1 LVKKFSD
8 LCELRVSAVNMTEK
22 EKALIAGCL
31 RSEKA
36 AWDSFVLQYSDLVY
50 HTIKKTLN
58 LHHTE
63 PRADLVEDLYQEFFV
78 SLLRNDYKK
87 LRQFRG
93 AHDCSLASWVRIL
106 AARLTID
113 FLRKQAMASGEVAA
127 AMSRHAPDPTEPLLN
142 EEQERLLN
150 QAIQTLS
157 PRNRILLDLCY
168 RQALGSE
175 QIAALLKTSV
185 NAVYTQKSRVLE
197 KIREVL
203 RRSGAL

>member
-1 LVKKFSD
+1 
-8 LCELRVSAVNMTEK
+8 MTEK
-22 EKALIAGCL
+22 EKTLIAGCL

-36 AWDSFVLQYSDLVY
+36 AWDSFVLQYSNLVY

-58 LHHTE
+58 LHHVET
-63 PRADLVEDLYQEFFV
+63 RTDLVEDLYQEFFV

-93 AHDCSLASWVRIL
+93 AYSCSLASWLRL
-106 AARLTID
+106 LTARLTID
-113 FLRKQAMASGEVAA
+113 FLRKQAPSSGEVAG
-127 AMSRHAPDPTEPLLN
+127 AMSRHGADAAEPLIS
-142 EEQERLLN
+142 EQQERLLN

-157 PRNRILLDLCY
+157 PRDRILLDLCY
-168 RQALGSE
+168 RQALASE
-175 QIAALLKTSV
+175 EIAGLLKTSV

-197 KIREVL
+197 KIREVW

>member
-1 LVKKFSD
+1 
-8 LCELRVSAVNMTEK
+8 MTEK
-22 EKALIAGCL
+22 EKTLIAGCL

-36 AWDSFVLQYSDLVY
+36 AWDSFVLQYSNLVY

-58 LHHTE
+58 LHHVET
-63 PRADLVEDLYQEFFV
+63 RTDLVEDLYQEFFV

-93 AHDCSLASWVRIL
+93 AYSCSLASWLRL
-106 AARLTID
+106 LTARLTID
-113 FLRKQAMASGEVAA
+113 FLRKQAPSSGEVAG
-127 AMSRHAPDPTEPLLN
+127 AMSRHGADAAEPLIS
-142 EEQERLLN
+142 EQQERLLN

-157 PRNRILLDLCY
+157 PRDRILLDLCY
-168 RQALGSE
+168 RQALASE
-175 QIAALLKTSV
+175 EITGLLKTSV

-203 RRSGAL
+203 RKSEAL

>member
-1 LVKKFSD
+1 
-8 LCELRVSAVNMTEK
+8 MTEK

-31 RSEKA
+31 QGEKA
-36 AWDSFVLQYSDLVY
+36 AWDSFVLQYSNLVY

-58 LHHTE
+58 LHRAE
-63 PRADLVEDLYQEFFV
+63 PRADLVEDLYQEFFL
-78 SLLRNDYKK
+78 SLLQNDYKK

-93 AHDCSLASWVRIL
+93 VHGCSLASWLRLL

-113 FLRKQAMASGEVAA
+113 FLRKQAQTSGEVAGA
-127 AMSRHAPDPTEPLLN
+127 ISRHISDPAEPLLN
-142 EEQERLLN
+142 EQQESFLN

-157 PRNRILLDLCY
+157 PRDRILLDLCY
-168 RQALGSE
+168 RQALAPE
-175 QIAALLKTSV
+175 QITALLKTSV
-185 NAVYTQKSRVLE
+185 NAVYAQKSRVLE

>member
-1 LVKKFSD
+1 
-8 LCELRVSAVNMTEK
+8 MTEK
-22 EKALIAGCL
+22 EKTLIAGCL

-36 AWDSFVLQYSDLVY
+36 AWDAFVLQYSDLVY
-50 HTIKKTLN
+50 HTVKRTLI
-58 LHHTE
+58 HHHAQT
-63 PRADLVEDLYQEFFV
+63 RADLVEDLYQEFFL

-93 AHDCSLASWVRIL
+93 AHDCSLASWLRLL

-113 FLRKQAMASGEVAA
+113 FLRMQAPTSGEVAR
-127 AMSRHAPDPTEPLLN
+127 AMSRHGPDPAEPLLN
-142 EEQERLLN
+142 KQQESLLN

-157 PRNRILLDLCY
+157 PRDRILLDLCY
-168 RQALGSE
+168 RQALASE
-175 QIAALLKTSV
+175 EIAQLLKISV
-185 NAVYTQKSRVLE
+185 NAVYAQKSRVLE

>member
-1 LVKKFSD
+1 
-8 LCELRVSAVNMTEK
+8 MTEK
-22 EKALIAGCL
+22 EKTLIAACL
-31 RSEKA
+31 RRDKA
-36 AWDSFVLQYSDLVY
+36 AWDSFVAQYSNLVY

-58 LHHTE
+58 LHHVET
-63 PRADLVEDLYQEFFV
+63 RADLVEDLYQEFFL
-78 SLLRNDYKK
+78 SLLRDGYKK

-93 AHDCSLASWVRIL
+93 THDCSLASWLRIL

-113 FLRKQAMASGEVAA
+113 FLRKQAPTSGEVSG
-127 AMSRHAPDPTEPLLN
+127 AMSRHGPDPAEPLLN
-142 EEQERLLN
+142 EQQERLLN

-197 KIREVL
+197 KIREAL
-203 RRSGAL
+203 RKSGAL

>member
-1 LVKKFSD
+1 
-8 LCELRVSAVNMTEK
+8 MTEK
-22 EKALIAGCL
+22 EKTLIAGCL

-36 AWDSFVLQYSDLVY
+36 AWDSFILQYSNLVY
-50 HTIKKTLN
+50 HTIKKILI
-58 LHHTE
+58 LHHAE

-78 SLLRNDYKK
+78 SLLRNESKK

-93 AHDCSLASWVRIL
+93 VHGCSLASWLRVL
-106 AARLTID
+106 TARLTID
-113 FLRKQAMASGEVAA
+113 FLRKQAPTSGGVA
-127 AMSRHAPDPTEPLLN
+127 AMSPDPAEPLLN
-142 EEQERLLN
+142 EQQETLLN

-157 PRNRILLDLCY
+157 PRDRILLDLCY
-168 RQALGSE
+168 RQALASE

>member
-1 LVKKFSD
+1 
-8 LCELRVSAVNMTEK
+8 MTEK
-22 EKALIAGCL
+22 EKTLIAGCL

-36 AWDSFVLQYSDLVY
+36 AWDSLVLEYSNLVY

-58 LHHTE
+58 LHHVE
-63 PRADLVEDLYQEFFV
+63 PRADLVEDLYQEFFL

-93 AHDCSLASWVRIL
+93 THDCTLASWLRLL

-113 FLRKQAMASGEVAA
+113 FLRKQVPTAGAVAA
-127 AMSRHAPDPTEPLLN
+127 AMSRHGPDPTEPLLN
-142 EEQERLLN
+142 EEQGRLLN
-150 QAIQTLS
+150 QAIHTLS
-157 PRNRILLDLCY
+157 PRDRMLLDLCY
-168 RQALGSE
+168 RQALASD
-175 QIAALLKTSV
+175 QIATLLKTSV
-185 NAVYTQKSRVLE
+185 NAVYAQKSRVLE

>member
-1 LVKKFSD
+1 
-8 LCELRVSAVNMTEK
+8 MTEK
-22 EKALIAGCL
+22 EQTLIAGCL

-36 AWDSFVLQYSDLVY
+36 AWDSFVLQYSNLVY

-58 LHHTE
+58 LHHVET
-63 PRADLVEDLYQEFFV
+63 RADLVEDLYQEFFL

-87 LRQFRG
+87 PRQYRG
-93 AHDCSLASWVRIL
+93 AQGCSLASWLRLL

-113 FLRKQAMASGEVAA
+113 FLRKRAPTSGEVAGA
-127 AMSRHAPDPTEPLLN
+127 VSRHGPDPAEPLLN
-142 EEQERLLN
+142 EQQEKLLN

-157 PRNRILLDLCY
+157 PRDRILLDLCY
-168 RQALGSE
+168 RQALASE
-175 QIAALLKTSV
+175 QIATLLKTSV
-185 NAVYTQKSRVLE
+185 SAVYAQKSRVLE